1 MTWAEIKE
9 AAEKAGVK
17 EEDEICMILC
27 ENGKGNK
34 SFNKTKLG
42 KALKLSEKASERK
55 GDFSGCA
62 V

>member
-42 KALKLSEKASERK
+42 KAINFRRRR
-55 GDFSGCA
+55 
-62 V
+62 